1 MDKDRTAFILSRQMH
16 CLPQIQLCCRS
27 ASSAWSVPILPGGPL
42 PSLPSCKPTETVD
55 TCQAVPCSCSWL
67 VIHLRV
73 RAKRN
78 RISFPAGLVCK
89 LVFIVALQLLL
100 VAAVFLS
107 HLPDAGLCREL
118 RTLPQ
123 GRGRGSGTGGGV
135 CRYVKLYYQG
145 CRRGS
150 GDSPSSLV
158 GGRAP
163 PRCIC
168 SPGAA
173 F

>member
-1 MDKDRTAFILSRQMH
+1 MDKDCTAFILSRQMH

-55 TCQAVPCSCSWL
+55 TCQAVPCSWL

-123 GRGRGSGTGGGV
+123 GRGRRSVSLCKAVLPGMPQGFWGLTVFTGGWKGSTTMH
-135 CRYVKLYYQG
+135 LQPWG
-145 CRRGS
+145 CI
-150 GDSPSSLV
+150 LV
-158 GGRAP
+158 T
-163 PRCIC
+163 
-168 SPGAA
+168 
-173 F
+173 